1 VPRTVFYS
9 PYSLPHGEFFRLSAV
24 SRSQTKQLEAADRDD
39 QIREQQ
45 LDLADELARLLGKF
59 EAFRNPELS
68 PSEPPMA
75 NPQPSPSEPP
85 MADREPSPSEPPMRK
100 IDVPGGGVVVISDGG
115 EVLADKDGIIWMRQV
130 LAGAVSFVFDPL
142 PRPTKPAEADREPRV
157 SDGRSDP

>member
-1 VPRTVFYS
+1 MPRTVFYS

-45 LDLADELARLLGKF
+45 LDLADELVRLLGKF
-59 EAFRNPELS
+59 EAFRNPE
-68 PSEPPMA
+68 
-75 NPQPSPSEPP
+75 PSPSEPP
-85 MADREPSPSEPPMRK
+85 MADREPSPSEPPMWK

-142 PRPTKPAEADREPRV
+142 PRPTKPAEADREPRG

>member
-59 EAFRNPELS
+59 EAFRN
-68 PSEPPMA
+68 
-75 NPQPSPSEPP
+75 
-85 MADREPSPSEPPMRK
+85 REPSPSAPPMRK

-142 PRPTKPAEADREPRV
+142 PRPTKPAEADREPRG

>member
-45 LDLADELARLLGKF
+45 LDLADELVRLLGKF
-59 EAFRNPELS
+59 EAFRN
-68 PSEPPMA
+68 
-75 NPQPSPSEPP
+75 
-85 MADREPSPSEPPMRK
+85 REPSPSEPPMRK

-142 PRPTKPAEADREPRV
+142 PRPTKPAEADREPRG

>member
-59 EAFRNPELS
+59 EAFRNPEPS

-75 NPQPSPSEPP
+75 NRALLPAPP
-85 MADREPSPSEPPMRK
+85 KSTF
-100 IDVPGGGVVVISDGG
+100 
-115 EVLADKDGIIWMRQV
+115 LA
-130 LAGAVSFVFDPL
+130 
-142 PRPTKPAEADREPRV
+142 AE
-157 SDGRSDP
+157 S